1 MINILW
7 IKFYG
12 NFSCKVEDSFYIR
25 TKYFLTDFNKLD
37 TFRRSLNMLSFVNN
51 IIKKAYFYR

>member
-37 TFRRSLNMLSFVNN
+37 TFRRSLNMLSFIN
-51 IIKKAYFYR
+51 K